1 MIERLDADGD
11 GRVSIDELPERLRER
26 FAEADA
32 NGDGIL
38 SVEELQQSRRRGSP
52 GGRADRQAEA
62 QVNLNERSQALIQ

>member
-38 SVEELQQSRRRGSP
+38 SVEELQQSRETWFARRQSGPAGRGS
-52 GGRADRQAEA
+52 GES
-62 QVNLNERSQALIQ
+62 E